1 MARQISKQF
10 ICANWLWAANIARNL
25 AVLVSRITQTR
36 PPSATHPALGLANS
50 LVTLKAMRAYLAASE
65 QLGFRVIHLSASAKT
80 TPSMMVTTT
89 AIATVA
95 IVATKNSSAANI
107 AMHAPSMARIP
118 DSHQILVRLRC

>member
-1 MARQISKQF
+1 MARQISEQF
-10 ICANWLWAANIARNL
+10 ICANWLWTANNARNL

-36 PPSATHPALGLANS
+36 QPSAVDLALRLANDPALAEIR
-50 LVTLKAMRAYLAASE
+50 RAYLATSGQGGVTVA
-65 QLGFRVIHLSASAKT
+65 HLSASART